1 MRELNTGTAPGI
13 SGISYIL
20 IKRAEMKTQKTFRAF
35 ADLCLDL
42 GEILIKWKIAQVYP
56 IPKDV
61 EWGYSLN
68 NI

>member
-1 MRELNTGTAPGI
+1 MQEV
-13 SGISYIL
+13 
-20 IKRAEMKTQKTFRAF
+20 FRNF
-35 ADLCLDL
+35 ADLCLVE
-42 GEILIKWKIAQVYP
+42 GRIPIKWKIAQVYP